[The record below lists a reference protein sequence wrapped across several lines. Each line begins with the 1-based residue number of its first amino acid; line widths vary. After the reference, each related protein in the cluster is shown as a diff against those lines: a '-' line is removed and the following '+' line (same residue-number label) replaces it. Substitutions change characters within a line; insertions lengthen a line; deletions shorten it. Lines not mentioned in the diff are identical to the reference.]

1 MRSSAGRPQS
11 GPRLALL
18 AGLVAGAALLA
29 SLAHAGGAG
38 TDAFTLNAPGS
49 AWKRAA
55 AMDPPGRLSWATSDP
70 QATSGQLRVSFE
82 GVIALDPRA
91 AVAELLEREKN
102 IIRFRSDRVDGV
114 ERGEFAADSLVSGN
128 LRWYGFRVDIK
139 TGDRVGT
146 ISRWVALHP
155 DFPRRRRAFS
165 LALDEETLPG
175 ARQVSRLPDAMAS
188 LRTLVP
194 RGAGLGGGLAEAY
207 LDARAATFAA
217 RIDSTTKLCWSSRGA
232 DASPARAW
240 VGIGKGLALE
250 GDFHEFTDRI
260 PRDSLVDAGA
270 VDYGTVFDRNGDGK
284 IDLVVLNRGLCAAR
298 GSIVLP
304 ITAVLADDDF
314 DGRIDGSVFENGDT
328 DGDGRLDH
336 RLIVLDTDHDG
347 RPDRAVSF
355 TDAIADKANK
365 SVPVKLGVVSDRIVG
380 NTVRLLDFSDPWR
393 EANARMPQ
401 VDQARSA
408 CPR

>member
-139 TGDRVGT
+139 TGQSVGT

-155 DFPRRRRAFS
+155 DFPRRRRAFF
-165 LALDEETLPG
+165 LALDEETVPG
-175 ARQVSRLPDAMAS
+175 ARQASRIPDAMAA
-188 LRTLVP
+188 LRSLVP
-194 RGAGLGGGLAEAY
+194 RGAGFGGGLAEAY

-217 RIDSTTKLCWSSRGA
+217 RIDSTTRLCWSSRGA
-232 DASPARAW
+232 DASPARAF
-240 VGIGKGLALE
+240 VGIGRGLALE
-250 GDFHEFTDRI
+250 GDFHEFTDVI
-260 PRDSLVDAGA
+260 PRDSVVDAA
-270 VDYGTVFDRNGDGK
+270 SADYGTVFDRNGDGK
-284 IDLVVLNRGLCAAR
+284 IDLIVLNRGICAAR

-304 ITAVLADDDF
+304 ITVVLADDNF